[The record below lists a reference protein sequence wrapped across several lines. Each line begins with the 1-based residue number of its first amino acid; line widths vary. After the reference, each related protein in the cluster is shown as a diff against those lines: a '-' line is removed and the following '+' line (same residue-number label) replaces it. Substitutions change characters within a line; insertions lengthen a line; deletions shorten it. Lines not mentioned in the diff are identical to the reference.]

1 MNLIK
6 KLFSNSLIAKCCTAF
21 IALLLFQMPV
31 NAQSNLGQDE
41 LVLFSIIGI
50 LAAIVLILLLVAFYI
65 VKVMNLIIKDNEA
78 KERAA
83 AGLAA
88 AIEEEKESWWTRTI
102 EKLHFDKSIEE
113 EEEILLD
120 HNYDGIKEL
129 DNHLPPWWTNL
140 FYLTIAFSVVY
151 VLIYHVF
158 NVMPLQE
165 EEYNLAMADA
175 AKQMESRLA
184 SVEEDFVDETT
195 VEFVNT
201 SDALTEGSTIYTRNC
216 VVCHGANGEGGI
228 GPNLTDQ
235 YWIHGGSI
243 SDIFTVIKYGVQEK
257 GMIPWQTSLTP
268 SQMQNV
274 ASYIYTLEGTNPAN
288 AKDPEGQLFT
298 REEATEEETTE
309 EETTEDVVEE
319 ENDEVVE
326 DLDNE

>member
-6 KLFSNSLIAKCCTAF
+6 KLFSNSQIAKYCTAF
-21 IALLLFQMPV
+21 FALFIFQVPV
-31 NAQSNLGQDE
+31 NAQSSIGQDE
-41 LVLFSIIGI
+41 LVLYSIIGI

-65 VKVMNLIIKDNEA
+65 VKVMNLIMKDNEA

-88 AIEEEKESWWTRTI
+88 EIEAEKESWWTRTI
-102 EKLHFDKSIEE
+102 EKLNFERPIEE

-158 NVMPLQE
+158 NLMPLQE

-175 AKQMESRLA
+175 AKQMELRLA
-184 SVEEDFVDETT
+184 SVDEDLIDETN

-201 SDALTEGSTIYTRNC
+201 SAALTEGSVLYTRNC

-228 GPNLTDQ
+228 GPNLTDE

-243 SDIFTVIKYGVQEK
+243 SDIFRIIKYGVQEK

-268 SQMQNV
+268 SQMQNL
-274 ASYIYTLEGTNPAN
+274 SSFIYTLEGTNPAN
-288 AKDPEGQLFT
+288 AKEPEGQIYT
-298 REEATEEETTE
+298 REEVSEVEEAAEEVKEGSEEEE
-309 EETTEDVVEE
+309 VEE
-319 ENDEVVE
+319 Q
-326 DLDNE
+326 LDNE

>member
-6 KLFSNSLIAKCCTAF
+6 KLFSNSQIAKYCTAF
-21 IALLLFQMPV
+21 FALFIFQVPV
-31 NAQSNLGQDE
+31 NAQSSIGQDE
-41 LVLFSIIGI
+41 LVLYSIIGI

-65 VKVMNLIIKDNEA
+65 VKVMNLIMKDNEA

-88 AIEEEKESWWTRTI
+88 EIEAEKEGWWTRTI
-102 EKLHFDKSIEE
+102 EKLNFEKPIEE

-158 NVMPLQE
+158 DIMPLQE

-175 AKQMESRLA
+175 AKQTELRLA
-184 SVEEDFVDETT
+184 SVEEDFIDEST

-201 SDALTEGSTIYTRNC
+201 SAALTEGATLYTRNC
-216 VVCHGANGEGGI
+216 VVCHGTNGEGGI
-228 GPNLTDQ
+228 GPNLTDE

-243 SDIFTVIKYGVQEK
+243 SDIFKIIKYGVQEK

-268 SQMQNV
+268 SQMQNLS
-274 ASYIYTLEGTNPAN
+274 SYIYTLEGTNPAN
-288 AKDPEGQLFT
+288 AKAPEGQIYI
-298 REEATEEETTE
+298 REEVSEAATEEEIEGSE
-309 EETTEDVVEE
+309 EEEVEE
-319 ENDEVVE
+319 Q
-326 DLDNE
+326 LDNE

>member
-6 KLFSNSLIAKCCTAF
+6 RIISNCPMAKYGMAF
-21 IALLLFQMPV
+21 FALLILQLPA
-31 NAQSNLGQDE
+31 NAQSQLGQDE
-41 LVLFSIIGI
+41 VVLISIIGI
-50 LAAIVLILLLVAFYI
+50 LAAIVLILLIVAFYI
-65 VKVMNLIIKDNEA
+65 VKVMNLIVKENEA
-78 KERAA
+78 KARVA
-83 AGLAA
+83 AGLAP
-88 AIEEEKESWWTRTI
+88 ISVEEKESWWNRMV

-158 NVMPLQE
+158 DVAPLQE

-175 AKQMESRLA
+175 AKQKEMRLA
-184 SVEEDFVDETT
+184 SVEEVFVDETT
-195 VEFVNT
+195 VEFVDNA
-201 SDALTEGSTIYTRNC
+201 DAITEGATIYARNC
-216 VVCHGANGEGGI
+216 VVCHGANAEGGI

-243 SDIFTVIKYGVQEK
+243 SDIFSVIKYGVQEK

-288 AKDPEGQLFT
+288 AKAAEGQIFV
-298 REEATEEETTE
+298 REEVTEETSEEVETEEEVEVEENLE
-309 EETTEDVVEE
+309 EEQL
-319 ENDEVVE
+319 ENE
-326 DLDNE
+326 

>member
-6 KLFSNSLIAKCCTAF
+6 KLFSNSQIAKYCTAF
-21 IALLLFQMPV
+21 FALFIFQVPV
-31 NAQSNLGQDE
+31 NAQSSIGQDE
-41 LVLFSIIGI
+41 LVLYSIIGI

-65 VKVMNLIIKDNEA
+65 VKVMNLIMKDNEA

-88 AIEEEKESWWTRTI
+88 EIEAEKEGWWTRTI
-102 EKLHFDKSIEE
+102 EKLNFEKPIEE

-158 NVMPLQE
+158 DIMPLQE

-175 AKQMESRLA
+175 AKQTELRLA
-184 SVEEDFVDETT
+184 SVEEDFIDEAT

-201 SDALTEGSTIYTRNC
+201 SAALTEGATLYTRNC
-216 VVCHGANGEGGI
+216 VVCHGTNGEGGI
-228 GPNLTDQ
+228 GPNLTDE

-243 SDIFTVIKYGVQEK
+243 SDIFKIIKYGVQEK

-268 SQMQNV
+268 SQMQNLS
-274 ASYIYTLEGTNPAN
+274 SYIYTLEGTNPAN
-288 AKDPEGQLFT
+288 AKAPEGQIYI
-298 REEATEEETTE
+298 REEVSEAATDEEIEESEEEE
-309 EETTEDVVEE
+309 VEE
-319 ENDEVVE
+319 Q
-326 DLDNE
+326 LDNE

>member
-6 KLFSNSLIAKCCTAF
+6 KLFSNSQIAKYCTAF
-21 IALLLFQMPV
+21 FALFIFQVPV
-31 NAQSNLGQDE
+31 NAQASIGQDE
-41 LVLFSIIGI
+41 LVLYSIIGI
-50 LAAIVLILLLVAFYI
+50 LAAIVLVLLLVAFYI
-65 VKVMNLIIKDNEA
+65 VKVMNLIMKDNEA
-78 KERAA
+78 KERAV

-88 AIEEEKESWWTRTI
+88 EIEAEKEGWWTRTI
-102 EKLHFDKSIEE
+102 EKLNFEKPIEE

-158 NVMPLQE
+158 DIMPLQE

-175 AKQMESRLA
+175 AKQTELRLA
-184 SVEEDFVDETT
+184 SVEEDFIDEST

-201 SDALTEGSTIYTRNC
+201 TAALTEGATLYTRNC
-216 VVCHGANGEGGI
+216 VVCHGTNGEGGI
-228 GPNLTDQ
+228 GPNLTDE

-243 SDIFTVIKYGVQEK
+243 SDIFKIIKYGVQEK

-268 SQMQNV
+268 SQMQNLS
-274 ASYIYTLEGTNPAN
+274 SYIYTLEGTNPAN
-288 AKDPEGQLFT
+288 AKAPEGQIYI
-298 REEATEEETTE
+298 REEVSEAEEATEEEIEGSE
-309 EETTEDVVEE
+309 EEEVEE
-319 ENDEVVE
+319 Q
-326 DLDNE
+326 LDNE

>member
-6 KLFSNSLIAKCCTAF
+6 KLFSNSQIAKYCTAF
-21 IALLLFQMPV
+21 FALFIFQVPV
-31 NAQSNLGQDE
+31 NAQSSIGQDE
-41 LVLFSIIGI
+41 LVLYSIIGI
-50 LAAIVLILLLVAFYI
+50 LAAIVLVLLLVAFYI
-65 VKVMNLIIKDNEA
+65 VKVMNLIMKDNEA
-78 KERAA
+78 KERAV

-88 AIEEEKESWWTRTI
+88 EIEAEKEGWWTRTI
-102 EKLHFDKSIEE
+102 EKLNFEKPIEE

-158 NVMPLQE
+158 DIMPLQE

-175 AKQMESRLA
+175 AKQTELRLA
-184 SVEEDFVDETT
+184 SVEEDFIDEST

-201 SDALTEGSTIYTRNC
+201 TAALTEGATLYTRNC
-216 VVCHGANGEGGI
+216 VVCHGTNGEGGI
-228 GPNLTDQ
+228 GPNLTDE

-243 SDIFTVIKYGVQEK
+243 SDIFKIIKYGVQEK

-268 SQMQNV
+268 SQMQNLS
-274 ASYIYTLEGTNPAN
+274 SYIYTLEGTNPAN
-288 AKDPEGQLFT
+288 AKAPEGQIYI
-298 REEATEEETTE
+298 REEVSEAEEATEEEIEGSE
-309 EETTEDVVEE
+309 EEEVEE
-319 ENDEVVE
+319 Q
-326 DLDNE
+326 LDNE

>member
-6 KLFSNSLIAKCCTAF
+6 KLFSNSQIAKYCTAF
-21 IALLLFQMPV
+21 FALFIFQVPV
-31 NAQSNLGQDE
+31 NAQSSIGQDE
-41 LVLFSIIGI
+41 LVLYSIIGI

-65 VKVMNLIIKDNEA
+65 VKVMNLIMKDNEA

-88 AIEEEKESWWTRTI
+88 EIEAEKEGWWTRTI
-102 EKLHFDKSIEE
+102 EKLNFEKPIEE

-158 NVMPLQE
+158 DIMPLQE

-175 AKQMESRLA
+175 AKQTELRLA
-184 SVEEDFVDETT
+184 SVEEDFIDEAT

-201 SDALTEGSTIYTRNC
+201 SSALTEGATLYTRNC
-216 VVCHGANGEGGI
+216 VVCHGTNGEGGI
-228 GPNLTDQ
+228 GPNLTDE

-243 SDIFTVIKYGVQEK
+243 SDIFKIIKYGVQEK

-268 SQMQNV
+268 SQMQNLS
-274 ASYIYTLEGTNPAN
+274 SYIYTLEGTNPAN
-288 AKDPEGQLFT
+288 AKAPEGQIYI
-298 REEATEEETTE
+298 REEVSEAATEEEIEESE
-309 EETTEDVVEE
+309 EEEVEE
-319 ENDEVVE
+319 Q
-326 DLDNE
+326 LDNE

>member
-6 KLFSNSLIAKCCTAF
+6 KLFSNSQIAKYCTAF
-21 IALLLFQMPV
+21 FALFIFQVPV
-31 NAQSNLGQDE
+31 NAQSSIGQDE
-41 LVLFSIIGI
+41 LVLYSIIGI

-65 VKVMNLIIKDNEA
+65 VKVMNLIMKDNEA

-88 AIEEEKESWWTRTI
+88 EIEAEKEGWWTRNI
-102 EKLHFDKSIEE
+102 EKLNFEKPIEE

-158 NVMPLQE
+158 DIMPLQE

-175 AKQMESRLA
+175 AKQTELRLA
-184 SVEEDFVDETT
+184 SVEEDFIDEAT

-201 SDALTEGSTIYTRNC
+201 SAALTEGATLYTRNC
-216 VVCHGANGEGGI
+216 VVCHGTNGEGGI
-228 GPNLTDQ
+228 GPNLTDE

-243 SDIFTVIKYGVQEK
+243 SDIFKIIKYGVQEK

-268 SQMQNV
+268 SQMQNLS
-274 ASYIYTLEGTNPAN
+274 SYIYTLEGTNPAN
-288 AKDPEGQLFT
+288 AKASEGQIYI
-298 REEATEEETTE
+298 REEVSEAATEEEIEESE
-309 EETTEDVVEE
+309 EEEVEE
-319 ENDEVVE
+319 Q
-326 DLDNE
+326 LDNE

>member
-6 KLFSNSLIAKCCTAF
+6 RIISNCLMAKYGMAF
-21 IALLLFQMPV
+21 FALLILQLPA
-31 NAQSNLGQDE
+31 NAQSQLGQDE
-41 LVLFSIIGI
+41 VVLISIIGI
-50 LAAIVLILLLVAFYI
+50 LAAIVLILLIVAFYI
-65 VKVMNLIIKDNEA
+65 VKVMNLIVKENEA
-78 KERAA
+78 KARVA
-83 AGLAA
+83 AGLAP
-88 AIEEEKESWWTRTI
+88 ISVEEKESWWNRMV

-158 NVMPLQE
+158 DVAPLQE

-175 AKQMESRLA
+175 AKQKEMRLA
-184 SVEEDFVDETT
+184 SVEEVFVDETT
-195 VEFVNT
+195 VEFVDNA
-201 SDALTEGSTIYTRNC
+201 DAITEGATIYARNC
-216 VVCHGANGEGGI
+216 VVCHGANAEGGI

-243 SDIFTVIKYGVQEK
+243 SDIFSVIKYGVQEK

-288 AKDPEGQLFT
+288 AKAAEGQIFV
-298 REEATEEETTE
+298 REEVTEETSEEVETEEEVEVEENLE
-309 EETTEDVVEE
+309 EEQL
-319 ENDEVVE
+319 ENE
-326 DLDNE
+326 